1 VPVTT
6 IDGVPIHWQLAG
18 SGGEPIVLVHGYTGD
33 VTDWREQLASF
44 APRHRVLA
52 MDHRGHGRSGAP
64 RDRGSYTIERMADDV
79 QALVREQ
86 GFDRFH
92 LVGHSMGGMIAQE
105 LALRAPDRLLS
116 LVLEDTGPDFPVGRV
131 ELVRK
136 LFEERL
142 AIAERDGMAAVAALP
157 LPPPPPHHKPERIAE
172 ERGRLSSMS
181 VDGFAGA
188 WRALCEWR
196 GTRDR
201 AQALRVPTLVV
212 HGALDAMVVPG
223 STWLAENIPGAALEV
238 IPEAGHSP
246 QIERPALFDAALER
260 HFARA

>member
-1 VPVTT
+1 MPITP
-6 IDGVPIHWQLAG
+6 IDGVPIHWELAG
-18 SGGEPIVLVHGYTGD
+18 RDGAPIVLVHGYTGD
-33 VTDWREQLASF
+33 VSDWREQIAEF

-64 RDRGSYTIERMADDV
+64 SDRSSYTVERMADDV
-79 QALVREQ
+79 QALARAQ

-105 LALRAPDRLLS
+105 IALRTPGQLLS
-116 LVLEDTGPDFPVGRV
+116 LVLEDTGPDFAVGRV
-131 ELVRK
+131 ELVKK

-142 AIAERDGMAAVAALP
+142 AIAEREGMAAVAGLP
-157 LPPPPPHHKPERIAE
+157 LPPPPPHYPPARAAE
-172 ERGRLSSMS
+172 ELARLSSMS

-188 WRALCEWR
+188 WRALCAWP

-201 AQALRVPTLVV
+201 AASIRVPTLVL
-212 HGALDAMVVPG
+212 HGALDAMVIPG

-246 QIERPALFDAALER
+246 QIERPALFNAALRR
-260 HFARA
+260 HFARG